1 VLVGLLAAGVV
12 VALAAGGV
20 WAYVMSQYFVGVL
33 ASGGDPEQVVIFRG
47 VNAELV
53 GVDFYRLQEETGI
66 MVTDLDATARNSVM
80 DGIPAADLVA
90 AQSILD
96 NLLEMRLPLCPERST
111 STVPPATV
119 TETTT
124 GTAVVPTT
132 EPTVGQS
139 PATQA
144 GPSRSSTTGGGS
156 TADGTDAGQSTR
168 SGVNCRE
175 ED

>member
-1 VLVGLLAAGVV
+1 M
-12 VALAAGGV
+12 VA
-20 WAYVMSQYFVGVL
+20 
-33 ASGGDPEQVVIFRG
+33 
-47 VNAELV
+47 
-53 GVDFYRLQEETGI
+53 
-66 MVTDLDATARNSVM
+66 DLDATARNSVM

-111 STVPPATV
+111 STVPPTTV

-132 EPTVGQS
+132 EPTVGQP

-144 GPSRSSTTGGGS
+144 GPSRSSTTAGGS